1 MKTELNILFYLK
13 KNQSKTNG
21 LCPVMGRIRIGKS
34 VAQFSLKIDADSEL
48 WDIKAGRMTG
58 KSNAALEVNREIN
71 RINLLLHARY
81 KELKEV
87 QPEVCATDVKNA
99 MQGIASTQDTVMVHF
114 QKMVEDA
121 SLRLGIDLKESS
133 LAEYTYSYRWLKTYL
148 RKKLNLSDI
157 PFKALT
163 YSFIEEYYRYLRVEK
178 KFKISTTVGYVV
190 FFRKVVRNA
199 VNQGILFR
207 DPFGGF
213 VPEERVREHK
223 TLTRKELDKIMSFEI
238 DPNLKRSVSRD
249 LFVFACFTGMAYVD
263 IKHLTYDKITQDEN
277 GNQWIIAK
285 RIKSG
290 IKYQVRLMDIPL
302 AIIEKYRGTA
312 SEGKVFPVPQMK
324 TVHRSLNYIA
334 SRCNIHKMIGFH
346 QGRHTFA
353 SLVTLSEGVPIE
365 TVSLMLGHRHI
376 KTTQG
381 YAELSLD
388 KIAKDTRQLS
398 KRIAGQFKLIDYYSI
413 KKG

>member
-1 MKTELNILFYLK
+1 MKSELKVLFYLK
-13 KNQSKTNG
+13 KNQTRKSG
-21 LCPVMGRIRIGKS
+21 LSPIMGRIRIGKTLS
-34 VAQFSLKIDADSEL
+34 QFSLKIEADAHL
-48 WDIKAGRMTG
+48 WDIKAGRMIG
-58 KSNAALEVNREIN
+58 KTNTALEVNREIN
-71 RINLLLHARY
+71 RVNLLIHARY
-81 KELKEV
+81 QELQEV
-87 QPEVCATDVKNA
+87 RLEVSAQDVKNA
-99 MQGIASTQDTVMVHF
+99 MQGIASTQDTVLVHF
-114 QKMVEDA
+114 QKMNDDA
-121 SLRLGIDLKESS
+121 LLRLGIDLRESS
-133 LAEYTYSYRWLKTYL
+133 LAEYKYSYQWLKTFL

-163 YSFIEEYYRYLRVEK
+163 YSFIEEYYRYLRIDK

-207 DPFGGF
+207 DPFDGF
-213 VPEERVREHK
+213 VPEERIREHK
-223 TLTRKELDKIMSFEI
+223 TLTRKELDKIMTFEI
-238 DPNLKRSVSRD
+238 DPNLKRSISRD
-249 LFVFACFTGMAYVD
+249 IFVFACFTGMAYVD
-263 IKHLTYDKITQDEN
+263 IKHLTYEKIIKEED
-277 GNQWIIAK
+277 GSQWIIAK

-302 AIIEKYRGTA
+302 AIIEKYRGTTTD
-312 SEGKVFPVPQMK
+312 GKVFSVPQMK

-334 SRCNIHKMIGFH
+334 VHSNINKMISFH

-353 SLVTLSEGVPIE
+353 SLITLSEGVPIE

-388 KIAKDTRQLS
+388 KIAKDARKLS
-398 KRIAGQFKLIDYYSI
+398 KRIARQFKLVDYYSI
-413 KKG
+413 

>member
-1 MKTELNILFYLK
+1 MKSELKVLFYLK
-13 KNQSKTNG
+13 KNQARKSG
-21 LCPVMGRIRIGKS
+21 LSPIMGRIRIGKTLS
-34 VAQFSLKIDADSEL
+34 QFSLKIEADANL
-48 WDIKAGRMTG
+48 WDIKAGRMIG
-58 KSNAALEVNREIN
+58 KTNTALEVNREIN
-71 RINLLLHARY
+71 RINLLIHARY
-81 KELKEV
+81 QELKEV
-87 QPEVCATDVKNA
+87 QLEVSAQDVKNS
-99 MQGIASTQDTVMVHF
+99 MQGIASTQDTILVHF
-114 QKMVEDA
+114 QKMNDDA

-133 LAEYTYSYRWLKTYL
+133 LAEYEYSYRWLKTFL
-148 RKKLNLSDI
+148 RKKHNLSDI

-207 DPFGGF
+207 DPFDGF
-213 VPEERVREHK
+213 VPEERIREHK
-223 TLTRKELDKIMSFEI
+223 TLTRKELDKIMTFEI
-238 DPNLKRSVSRD
+238 DPSLKRSISRD
-249 LFVFACFTGMAYVD
+249 IFVFACFTGMAYVD
-263 IKHLTYDKITQDEN
+263 IKHLTYDKITKEED
-277 GNQWIIAK
+277 GSQWIIAK

-302 AIIEKYRGTA
+302 AIIEKYRGTTTD
-312 SEGKVFPVPQMK
+312 GKVFSVPQMK

-334 SRCNIHKMIGFH
+334 VRSNINKMISFH

-353 SLVTLSEGVPIE
+353 SLITLSEGVPIE

-388 KIAKDTRQLS
+388 KIAKDARKLS
-398 KRIAGQFKLIDYYSI
+398 KRIAGQFKLVDYYSI
-413 KKG
+413 

>member
-1 MKTELNILFYLK
+1 MKSELKVLFYLK
-13 KNQSKTNG
+13 KNQARKSG
-21 LCPVMGRIRIGKS
+21 LSPIMGRIRIGKTLS
-34 VAQFSLKIDADSEL
+34 QFSLKTEADANL
-48 WDIKAGRMTG
+48 WDIKAGRMIG
-58 KSNAALEVNREIN
+58 KTNTALEVNREIN
-71 RINLLLHARY
+71 RINLLIHTRY
-81 KELKEV
+81 HELKEV
-87 QPEVCATDVKNA
+87 QLEVSAQDVKNA
-99 MQGIASTQDTVMVHF
+99 MQGIASTQDTVLVHF
-114 QKMVEDA
+114 KKMNDDA

-133 LAEYTYSYRWLKTYL
+133 LAEYRYSYQWLKAFL

-163 YSFIEEYYRYLRVEK
+163 YSFIEEYYRYLRIEK

-207 DPFGGF
+207 DPFDGF
-213 VPEERVREHK
+213 VPEERIREHK
-223 TLTRKELDKIMSFEI
+223 TLTRKELDKIMTFEI
-238 DPNLKRSVSRD
+238 DPDLKRSISRD
-249 LFVFACFTGMAYVD
+249 IFVFACFTGMAYVD
-263 IKHLTYDKITQDEN
+263 IKHLTYDKITKEED
-277 GNQWIIAK
+277 GSQWIIAK

-302 AIIEKYRGTA
+302 AIIEKYKGTTTN
-312 SEGKVFPVPQMK
+312 EKVFSVPQMK

-334 SRCNIHKMIGFH
+334 SRSNMNKMIGFH
-346 QGRHTFA
+346 MGRHTFA
-353 SLVTLSEGVPIE
+353 SLITLSEGVPIE

-388 KIAKDTRQLS
+388 KIAKDAKQLS
-398 KRIAGQFKLIDYYSI
+398 KRIAGQFKLVDYYSI
-413 KKG
+413 

>member
-1 MKTELNILFYLK
+1 MKSELRVLFYLK
-13 KNQSKTNG
+13 KNQTRKSG
-21 LCPVMGRIRIGKS
+21 LSPIMGRIRIGKTIS
-34 VAQFSLKIDADSEL
+34 QFSLKIEADANL
-48 WDIKAGRMTG
+48 WDIKAGRMIG
-58 KSNAALEVNREIN
+58 KTITALEVNREIN
-71 RINLLLHARY
+71 RINLLIHARY
-81 KELKEV
+81 QELKEV
-87 QPEVCATDVKNA
+87 QLEVSAQNVKNA
-99 MQGIASTQDTVMVHF
+99 MQGIASTQDTVLVHF
-114 QKMVEDA
+114 QKLNDDA

-133 LAEYTYSYRWLKTYL
+133 LAEYRYSYRWLKTFL

-207 DPFGGF
+207 DPFDGF
-213 VPEERVREHK
+213 VPEERIREHK
-223 TLTRKELDKIMSFEI
+223 TLTRKDLDKIMTFEI
-238 DPNLKRSVSRD
+238 DPNLKRSISRD
-249 LFVFACFTGMAYVD
+249 IFVFACFTGMAYVD
-263 IKHLTYDKITQDEN
+263 IKHLTYDKITKEED
-277 GNQWIIAK
+277 GSQWIIAK

-302 AIIEKYRGTA
+302 AIIEKYRGTTTD
-312 SEGKVFPVPQMK
+312 GKVFTVPQMK

-334 SRCNIHKMIGFH
+334 VRSNINKMISFH

-353 SLVTLSEGVPIE
+353 SLITLSEGVPIE

-388 KIAKDTRQLS
+388 KIAKDARKLS
-398 KRIAGQFKLIDYYSI
+398 KRIAGQFKLVDYYSI
-413 KKG
+413 

>member
-1 MKTELNILFYLK
+1 MKSELKVLFYLK
-13 KNQSKTNG
+13 KNQAKKSS
-21 LCPVMGRIRIGKS
+21 LSPVMGRIRIGKTLS
-34 VAQFSLKIDADSEL
+34 QFSLKIEADAGL
-48 WDIKAGRMTG
+48 WDIKAGRMSG
-58 KSNAALEVNREIN
+58 KTNTALIVNREIN
-71 RINLLLHARY
+71 RVNLLIHTRY
-81 KELKEV
+81 KELKEI
-87 QPEVCATDVKNA
+87 QLEVSAQDVKNT
-99 MQGIASTQDTVMVHF
+99 MQGIASTQDTVLVHF
-114 QKMVEDA
+114 QKMNDDA

-133 LAEYTYSYRWLKTYL
+133 LAEYKYSYQWLKTFL
-148 RKKLNLSDI
+148 RKKHNLSDI

-163 YSFIEEYYRYLRVEK
+163 YSFIEEYYRYLRIDM

-207 DPFGGF
+207 DPFDGF
-213 VPEERVREHK
+213 VPEERIREHK
-223 TLTRKELDKIMSFEI
+223 TLTRTELDKIMTFEI
-238 DPNLKRSVSRD
+238 DPDLKRSISRD
-249 LFVFACFTGMAYVD
+249 IFVFACFTGMAYVD
-263 IKHLTYDKITQDEN
+263 IKHLTYDKITKEED
-277 GNQWIIAK
+277 GSQWIIAK

-302 AIIEKYRGTA
+302 AIIEKYRGTTID
-312 SEGKVFPVPQMK
+312 GKVFCVPQMK

-334 SRCNIHKMIGFH
+334 SHSNINKMIGFH

-353 SLVTLSEGVPIE
+353 SLITLSEGVPIE

-388 KIAKDTRQLS
+388 KIAKDAKQLS
-398 KRIAGQFKLIDYYSI
+398 KRIAGQFTLVDYYSI
-413 KKG
+413 

>member
-1 MKTELNILFYLK
+1 MKSELKVLFYLK
-13 KNQSKTNG
+13 KNQARKSG
-21 LCPVMGRIRIGKS
+21 LSPIMGRIRIGKTLS
-34 VAQFSLKIDADSEL
+34 QFSLKIEADVDL
-48 WDIKAGRMTG
+48 WNIKAGRMIG
-58 KSNAALEVNREIN
+58 KTNTTLEVNREIN
-71 RINLLLHARY
+71 RINLLIHARY
-81 KELKEV
+81 QELKEV
-87 QPEVCATDVKNA
+87 QLEVSAQDVKNA
-99 MQGIASTQDTVMVHF
+99 MQGIASTQDTVLVHF
-114 QKMVEDA
+114 QKMNDDA

-133 LAEYTYSYRWLKTYL
+133 LAEYKYSYRWLKTFL

-207 DPFGGF
+207 DPFDGF
-213 VPEERVREHK
+213 VPEERIREHK
-223 TLTRKELDKIMSFEI
+223 TLTRKELDKIMTFEI
-238 DPNLKRSVSRD
+238 DPSLKRSISRD
-249 LFVFACFTGMAYVD
+249 IFVFACFTGMAYVD
-263 IKHLTYDKITQDEN
+263 IKHLTYDKITKEED
-277 GNQWIIAK
+277 GSQWIIAK

-302 AIIEKYRGTA
+302 AIIEKYRGTTTD
-312 SEGKVFPVPQMK
+312 GKVFSVPQMK

-334 SRCNIHKMIGFH
+334 VRSNINKMISFH

-353 SLVTLSEGVPIE
+353 SLITLSEGVPIE

-388 KIAKDTRQLS
+388 KMAKDARKLS
-398 KRIAGQFKLIDYYSI
+398 KRIAGQFKLVDYYSI
-413 KKG
+413 